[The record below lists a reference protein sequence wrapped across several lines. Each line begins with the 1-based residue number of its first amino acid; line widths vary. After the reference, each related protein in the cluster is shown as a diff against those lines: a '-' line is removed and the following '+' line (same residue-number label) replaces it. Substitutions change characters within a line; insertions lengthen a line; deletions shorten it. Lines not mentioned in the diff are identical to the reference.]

1 MTEAA
6 AAGDVFAALLAAH
19 HAADYW
25 VQTEDQAQRK
35 GLPGWEGQL
44 ACARH
49 VAVMTGVKA
58 AALTAL
64 HVSGH
69 RVRPGRAALAL
80 AADAASHYW
89 ADRRTP
95 LRRLAERAGLGSL
108 LRLGVPRDGH
118 DDNPCLGSGPAYL
131 DQSFHICMLF
141 VASLITVDSR

>member
-80 AADAASHYW
+80 AADPAPAP
-89 ADRRTP
+89 RRAGRAGQP
-95 LRRLAERAGLGSL
+95 AQARGSPRRPRRQPVPRQRAGLPRSVVPHLHVVCGISHHR
-108 LRLGVPRDGH
+108 RLKVR
-118 DDNPCLGSGPAYL
+118 A
-131 DQSFHICMLF
+131 
-141 VASLITVDSR
+141 A

>member
-1 MTEAA
+1 MSEAA

-80 AADAASHYW
+80 AADAASHYCSGL
-89 ADRRTP
+89 THTG
-95 LRRLAERAGLGSL
+95 LMELGSA
-108 LRLGVPRDGH
+108 RREAASYAAGARNDPYSPRHAGCRYR
-118 DDNPCLGSGPAYL
+118 PVEIREVSSSG
-131 DQSFHICMLF
+131 
-141 VASLITVDSR
+141 